1 MGKTITQCS
10 NNAIAVKVA
19 SSVKPMTSLIK
30 FTDNIRSIQQPN
42 AKLSIVTDNGK
53 NQFKA
58 DILKWLVR

>member
-10 NNAIAVKVA
+10 NSAIAVKVA

-30 FTDNIRSIQQPN
+30 FTDKIRSIQHPN
-42 AKLSIVTDNGK
+42 AMLSIVIDNGK

-58 DILKWLVR
+58 DILK